1 MTMEDIA
8 LNIYVPSMAEES
20 KKKAEEKVRRKTA
33 DTSKSIFHAQKNVK
47 KKNVK
52 SVVEDSSS
60 RSKLKNIPS
69 HFHVHA
75 HIGITSNVDNSPIG
89 EKSEKKLLKRT
100 ADIPTRQ
107 LDGHKTVKK
116 KKGIA
121 EDSSKLNNHS
131 VSLFNQSNNVIN
143 ISGNGDV
150 EPIYE
155 PLFSAK
161 TFESLGLLHP
171 HLVANLEQLFNIKTM
186 TVVQQST
193 IPVLFSRKDAL
204 VRSQTGSG
212 KTLAYAVPILNF
224 LQDVRPKIS
233 RSDGVKALVVV
244 PTRELALQT
253 YECFQKLVRAFT
265 WLVPGILI
273 GGEKRKSE
281 KARIRKGITILIG
294 TPGRLLDHTKRTKS
308 LSLRNVQW
316 LVLDEADKLLD
327 LGYEEAVGN
336 LLEVLRME
344 QDDDVEKTKTVQT
357 VLLSAT
363 LTPGVERL
371 AGLALNSP
379 VRLDASESKT
389 ENLNT
394 DDVLSHFVIPQ
405 TLDQKYVI
413 VPTKLRLVLLTAII
427 KYYQLE
433 KANKVLIFMATQD
446 MVNFYTELLSCVPE
460 MENISFFKLHGNMT
474 QIGRT
479 EVFKKFRSTVSGVL
493 LCTDVGARGLDLP
506 KTDVIIQYNA
516 PPNPADYVHRV
527 GRTAR
532 VGSSG
537 VSILF
542 LESSE
547 MNFLHWLNEKRIR
560 LEEQNVETYLQGLT
574 SLNMDTKKNKKLN
587 IDIEETANSLQL
599 KFENTIL
606 EDRKLHEIGCQAYKS
621 WVRFYASYPK
631 ESRTIFCF
639 KQLHLGHYAK
649 SFALRDP
656 PSAIGGIGKPS
667 ESYMKKKAMIKN
679 MKNKKVGKL
688 KVETIDKKTERLVTS
703 EFESGIKFKRKKK

>member
-1 MTMEDIA
+1 MTTEDIT
-8 LNIYVPSMAEES
+8 LNVYVPSPAEKKDVRS
-20 KKKAEEKVRRKTA
+20 KKLKFVA
-33 DTSKSIFHAQKNVK
+33 
-47 KKNVK
+47 
-52 SVVEDSSS
+52 EDSTNGF
-60 RSKLKNIPS
+60 KLKNIS
-69 HFHVHA
+69 SDYQESAFIRSA
-75 HIGITSNVDNSPIG
+75 SNVDSIITGN
-89 EKSEKKLLKRT
+89 KCEKKLRKRSI
-100 ADIPTRQ
+100 DICRQ
-107 LDGHKTVKK
+107 LDTVKTVKK
-116 KKGIA
+116 KKSTH
-121 EDSSKLNNHS
+121 EDSSKVDKYS
-131 VSLFNQSNNVIN
+131 TSLFNHRSDVIN
-143 ISGNGDV
+143 ISGNIEV
-150 EPIYE
+150 EPGYE

-186 TVVQQST
+186 TIVQQST
-193 IPVLFSRKDAL
+193 IPVLLSNKDAL

-224 LQDVRPKIS
+224 LQAVRPKIS
-233 RSDGVKALVVV
+233 RRDGVKALVVL

-281 KARIRKGITILIG
+281 KARVRKGITVLIG

-308 LSLRNVQW
+308 LSLSNVQW

-327 LGYEEAVGN
+327 LGYEEAIGS
-336 LLEVLRME
+336 LLEVLKME
-344 QDDDVEKTKTVQT
+344 QQTERTIQT

-379 VRLDASESKT
+379 VRLDASEEKT
-389 ENLNT
+389 ENLNN
-394 DDVLSHFVIPQ
+394 DEVSLHFVIPQ

-413 VPTKLRLVLLTAII
+413 VAAKLRLVLLTATINYHY
-427 KYYQLE
+427 KQE
-433 KANKVLIFMATQD
+433 KTNKILIFMATQD
-446 MVNFYTELLSCVPE
+446 MVNFYTELLSCATQ
-460 MENISFFKLHGNMT
+460 MKNISFFKLHGNMT
-474 QIGRT
+474 QIERT
-479 EVFKKFRSTVSGVL
+479 EVFRKFRSTVSGVL
-493 LCTDVGARGLDLP
+493 LCTDVAARGLDLP
-506 KTDVIIQYNA
+506 QTDVIVQYNS

-537 VSILF
+537 ESVLF

-547 MNFLHWLNEKRIR
+547 MNFLHWLNEKRIK
-560 LEEQNVETYLQGLT
+560 LEEQDMETYLEGLVD
-574 SLNMDTKKNKKLN
+574 LNVDSKKNKKLN
-587 IDIEETANSLQL
+587 VGIEEAANSLQL
-599 KFENTIL
+599 KFENAIL
-606 EDRKLHEIGCQAYKS
+606 EDKELHKIGCQAYKS
-621 WVRFYASYPK
+621 WIRFYASYPK
-631 ESRTIFCF
+631 ESRTVFCF

-667 ESYMKKKAMIKN
+667 DLK
-679 MKNKKVGKL
+679 MKNKTAIKKKKKMDGRL
-688 KVETIDKKTERLVTS
+688 KVETTNEKTVRLVTS
-703 EFESGIKFKRKKK
+703 EFESGIKFKRKKM

>member
-20 KKKAEEKVRRKTA
+20 KKKAEEKVLRKTV
-33 DTSKSIFHAQKNVK
+33 DLSKSILNVK
-47 KKNVK
+47 KKNVE
-52 SVVEDSSS
+52 SIVEDSSS
-60 RSKLKNIPS
+60 RTIKDIPS
-69 HFHVHA
+69 HFHEHA
-75 HIGITSNVDNSPIG
+75 HIRITSSVDNSSIVG

-100 ADIPTRQ
+100 ADALTWQ
-107 LDGHKTVKK
+107 TEGHKTVKK
-116 KKGIA
+116 EKSTVQVYSKVKK
-121 EDSSKLNNHS
+121 HS
-131 VSLFNQSNNVIN
+131 ASLFNQINDVVN

-186 TVVQQST
+186 TVVQQLT

-233 RSDGVKALVVV
+233 RSDGVKALVVL

-308 LSLRNVQW
+308 LSLCNVQW

-336 LLEVLRME
+336 LLEVLRMD
-344 QDDDVEKTKTVQT
+344 QSDDLERTKAVQT

-389 ENLNT
+389 ENLNA
-394 DDVLSHFVIPQ
+394 DDVLSHFIIPQ

-413 VPTKLRLVLLTAII
+413 VPTKLRLVLLSATI
-427 KYYQLE
+427 KYHYQLE
-433 KANKVLIFMATQD
+433 ETNKILIFMATQD
-446 MVNFYTELLSCVPE
+446 MVNFYTELLKNISE
-460 MENISFFKLHGNMT
+460 MKNISFFKLHGNMT

-547 MNFLHWLNEKRIR
+547 RNFLHWLNEKRIK
-560 LEEQNVETYLQGLT
+560 LEEQNVETYLEGLI
-574 SLNMDTKKNKKLN
+574 SLNMDTKKNKKLS
-587 IDIEETANSLQL
+587 IGIEETVNSLQL
-599 KFENTIL
+599 KFENAIL

-639 KQLHLGHYAK
+639 KELHLGHHAK

-667 ESYMKKKAMIKN
+667 ESYMKNKAMIKK
-679 MKNKKVGKL
+679 MKKKKDGKL
-688 KVETIDKKTERLVTS
+688 KVETINEKTERLITS
-703 EFESGIKFKRKKK
+703 EFESGIKFKRKKN

>member
-20 KKKAEEKVRRKTA
+20 KKKSEEKVIRKTV
-33 DTSKSIFHAQKNVK
+33 DTSKSTLNVQKNVK
-47 KKNVK
+47 KKNVE
-52 SVVEDSSS
+52 SVEDSSS
-60 RSKLKNIPS
+60 RNKLKDIPS
-69 HFHVHA
+69 HFHEHA
-75 HIGITSNVDNSPIG
+75 HIRIPSSVDNISVG

-100 ADIPTRQ
+100 ADALTWH
-107 LDGHKTVKK
+107 LEGHKTVKK
-116 KKGIA
+116 KKPSA
-121 EDSSKLNNHS
+121 QVCSKVKKPS
-131 VSLFNQSNNVIN
+131 ASQSNDVVD
-143 ISGNGDV
+143 ISGKCDV

-186 TVVQQST
+186 TVVQQLT

-204 VRSQTGSG
+204 IRSQTGSG

-233 RSDGVKALVVV
+233 RSDGVKALVVL

-265 WLVPGILI
+265 WLVPGLLI

-308 LSLRNVQW
+308 LSLCNVQW

-336 LLEVLRME
+336 LLDVLRTE
-344 QDDDVEKTKTVQT
+344 QNDDFERTKTVQT

-389 ENLNT
+389 ENLNA

-413 VPTKLRLVLLTAII
+413 VPTKLRLVLLSATI
-427 KYYQLE
+427 KYYYQLE
-433 KANKVLIFMATQD
+433 KTNKVLIFMATQD
-446 MVNFYTELLSCVPE
+446 MVNFYTELLSCAPE
-460 MENISFFKLHGNMT
+460 MKNISFFKLHGNMT

-547 MNFLHWLNEKRIR
+547 MNFLHWLNEKRIK
-560 LEEQNVETYLQGLT
+560 LEEQNVETYLEGLI
-574 SLNMDTKKNKKLN
+574 SLNIDTKKNKKVN
-587 IDIEETANSLQL
+587 IGIEETVNSLQI
-599 KFENTIL
+599 KFENAIL

-639 KQLHLGHYAK
+639 KELHLGHHAK
-649 SFALRDP
+649 GFALRDP

-667 ESYMKKKAMIKN
+667 YSYMKNKAMIKK
-679 MKNKKVGKL
+679 MKKKKDGKL
-688 KVETIDKKTERLVTS
+688 KVETINEKTERLVTS
-703 EFESGIKFKRKKK
+703 EFESGIKFKRKKN